1 MAQTV
6 GFIGF
11 GNMATA
17 IVDGWR
23 KTCTVRDMKIVA
35 CAAHYQALPAKTQP
49 RGVEAMKNAREVVD
63 ASDIIIVAVKPY
75 QIDAIFN
82 EFKASVDWA
91 SKTVISLAAGKL
103 NSYWTDLLGA
113 QSHHISTI
121 PNTPIAIGEGVVVAE
136 ATHTLRDNELATF
149 RKLFDPIATV
159 EFVDAAHLSVA
170 GTLVGCGPA
179 YAAMFME
186 ALADAGVK
194 YGLARATAYRLAAG
208 MVKGAGALQLE
219 TGLAP
224 AVMKDAVCSPG
235 GTTIQGVAALE
246 QTGFRGSV
254 IAAIDAV
261 EGSR

>member
-1 MAQTV
+1 MVTTI

-23 KTCTVRDMKIVA
+23 KTGTAADTRIVA
-35 CAAHYQALPAKTQP
+35 CAAHYSVLQEKTKA
-49 RGVEAMKNAREVVD
+49 RAVEPKQTAREVAEV
-63 ASDIIIVAVKPY
+63 SDIIIVAVKPY
-75 QIDAIFN
+75 QVEPIFAD
-82 EFKASVDWA
+82 FKADIDW
-91 SKTVISLAAGKL
+91 SKKIVISIAAGKL
-103 NSYWTDLLGA
+103 STFWDDLLGEE
-113 QSHHISTI
+113 SHHISTI
-121 PNTPIAIGEGVVVAE
+121 PNTPIAIAQGVVVTE
-136 ATHTLRDNELATF
+136 ATHTLEHNQLTIFHE
-149 RKLFDPIATV
+149 LFDPIATV
-159 EFVDAAHLSVA
+159 EFIDTEHLSIA
-170 GTLVGCGPA
+170 GTIAGCGPA

-194 YGLARATAYRLAAG
+194 YGLTRQSAYRLAAG
-208 MVKGAGALQLE
+208 MTGGTGALQLE

-235 GTTIQGVAALE
+235 GTTIRGVTALE

-254 IAAIDAV
+254 ISAIDAV